1 MSFTVELP
9 KDKSSIIKVVG
20 VGGGGGNAVN
30 HMYREGINGV
40 DFFICNTDAQAAPVI
55 AKAAKDMGIL
65 TVGIITTPFSFE
77 GGRRCDAAFHGIEE
91 MRESVD
97 SLLVISNDR
106 IKEIYGNLPIS
117 KAFGYADNVLTTAAK
132 GIAEIITIAGS
143 INVDFEDVKTAMSN
157 SGVSI
162 MGMGL
167 SEGDDRAMRA
177 VNQALNSPLLD
188 DNKIQGASDLLV
200 NISYG
205 DEEATMDEYAAINE
219 FLQSQAGRDAT
230 LKCGLC
236 FDSSLG
242 NAISVTVIATG
253 FNRIENKYK
262 TTLGVN
268 EDVEFDLDSTLDL
281 LGKRDPET
289 AKVVKELV
297 GSRRYKVWEAVAQV
311 MADRGGKSRR
321 EFDVTGVPR
330 KFSVESIISRVY
342 AINRGVISPKYV
354 GTEAVLQQ
362 MRNNDYKLLSSV
374 LSDPE
379 VGDAFLEMVRTG
391 KPLTPNRQTS
401 FYNALVASAAKMA
414 NEVDKPEP
422 MRIEDE
428 YGREFTLYPKDF
440 KNVPKTKSD
449 AAVGEGVE
457 IPVFKEI
464 QKRLE
469 DFPVTLPSP
478 IATDTSST
486 IPGFPRVDLT
496 LDDLPPDRQQPYRE
510 AIQKQE

>member
-40 DFFICNTDAQAAPVI
+40 DFFICNTDAQALENSPIPNRIQIGNALTEGRGAGSNPEVGRKAAEENIKEIIESLGMNTQMVFVTAGMGGGTGTGAAPVI

-268 EDVEFDLDSTLDL
+268 EEVEFDLGAVTVSEDGMTDEVPQKQTTIFDQ
-281 LGKRDPET
+281 LGDYEEDETVAANQKIEQMKQRMKYLRELNESANKENGVEELENVPAYKRKGVNLED
-289 AKVVKELV
+289 
-297 GSRRYKVWEAVAQV
+297 VAHSSE
-311 MADRGGKSRR
+311 M
-321 EFDVTGVPR
+321 E
-330 KFSVESIISRVY
+330 ISRTSL
-342 AINRGVISPKYV
+342 I
-354 GTEAVLQQ
+354 EE
-362 MRNNDYKLLSSV
+362 
-374 LSDPE
+374 PE
-379 VGDAFLEMVRTG
+379 
-391 KPLTPNRQTS
+391 K
-401 FYNALVASAAKMA
+401 
-414 NEVDKPEP
+414 KPEL
-422 MRIEDE
+422 RTNNSFLHD
-428 YGREFTLYPKDF
+428 
-440 KNVPKTKSD
+440 NVD
-449 AAVGEGVE
+449 
-457 IPVFKEI
+457 
-464 QKRLE
+464 
-469 DFPVTLPSP
+469 
-478 IATDTSST
+478 
-486 IPGFPRVDLT
+486 
-496 LDDLPPDRQQPYRE
+496 
-510 AIQKQE
+510 

>member
-40 DFFICNTDAQAAPVI
+40 DFFICNTDAQALENSPIPNRIQIGNALTEGRGAGSNPEVGRKAAEENIKEIIESLGVNTQMVFVTAGMGGGTGTGAAPVI

-242 NAISVTVIATG
+242 NAIYVTVIATG
-253 FNRIENKYK
+253 FNRIEDKYK

-268 EDVEFDLDSTLDL
+268 EEVEFDLGAVTVSEDGMTDEVPQKQTTIFDQ
-281 LGKRDPET
+281 LGDYEEDETVAANQKIEQMKQRMKYLRELNESANKENGVEELENVPAYKRKGVNLED
-289 AKVVKELV
+289 
-297 GSRRYKVWEAVAQV
+297 VAHSSE
-311 MADRGGKSRR
+311 M
-321 EFDVTGVPR
+321 E
-330 KFSVESIISRVY
+330 ISRTSL
-342 AINRGVISPKYV
+342 I
-354 GTEAVLQQ
+354 EE
-362 MRNNDYKLLSSV
+362 
-374 LSDPE
+374 PE
-379 VGDAFLEMVRTG
+379 
-391 KPLTPNRQTS
+391 K
-401 FYNALVASAAKMA
+401 
-414 NEVDKPEP
+414 KPEL
-422 MRIEDE
+422 RTNNSFLHD
-428 YGREFTLYPKDF
+428 
-440 KNVPKTKSD
+440 NVD
-449 AAVGEGVE
+449 
-457 IPVFKEI
+457 
-464 QKRLE
+464 
-469 DFPVTLPSP
+469 
-478 IATDTSST
+478 
-486 IPGFPRVDLT
+486 
-496 LDDLPPDRQQPYRE
+496 
-510 AIQKQE
+510 

>member
-40 DFFICNTDAQAAPVI
+40 DFFICNTDAQALENSPIPNRIQIGNALTEGRGAGSNPEVGRKAAEENIKEIIESLGVNTQMVFVTAGMGGGTGTGAAPVI

-117 KAFGYADNVLTTAAK
+117 RAFGYADNVLTTAAK

-143 INVDFEDVKTAMSN
+143 INVDFEDVKTAMSD

-268 EDVEFDLDSTLDL
+268 EEVEFDLGAVTVSEDGMTDEVPQKQTTIFDQ
-281 LGKRDPET
+281 LGDYEEDETVAANQKIEQMKQRMKYLRELNESANKENGVEELENVPAYKRKGVNLED
-289 AKVVKELV
+289 
-297 GSRRYKVWEAVAQV
+297 VAHSSE
-311 MADRGGKSRR
+311 M
-321 EFDVTGVPR
+321 E
-330 KFSVESIISRVY
+330 ISRTSL
-342 AINRGVISPKYV
+342 I
-354 GTEAVLQQ
+354 EE
-362 MRNNDYKLLSSV
+362 
-374 LSDPE
+374 PE
-379 VGDAFLEMVRTG
+379 
-391 KPLTPNRQTS
+391 K
-401 FYNALVASAAKMA
+401 
-414 NEVDKPEP
+414 KPEL
-422 MRIEDE
+422 RTNNSFLHD
-428 YGREFTLYPKDF
+428 
-440 KNVPKTKSD
+440 NVD
-449 AAVGEGVE
+449 
-457 IPVFKEI
+457 
-464 QKRLE
+464 
-469 DFPVTLPSP
+469 
-478 IATDTSST
+478 
-486 IPGFPRVDLT
+486 
-496 LDDLPPDRQQPYRE
+496 
-510 AIQKQE
+510 